1 MGSHFVR
8 PELITL
14 PVSTGDTLTVKRILN
29 TGEQRAAAARMY
41 AAGPD
46 GRLAVGPDGELRT
59 NPLNVGWSMVLGYLV
74 DWTLTDDQGAI
85 VNIRDQPL
93 EVVEAALRALD
104 FEIYMAIEDAIR
116 THDLALKRARDA
128 EKKTRAGAPNSDP
141 ISRSPSVP
149 ASASANSTS

>member
-14 PVSTGDTLTVKRILN
+14 TLPIGESLTVKRILN
-29 TGEQRAAAARMY
+29 TGEHRAAIARMY

-46 GRLAVGPDGELRT
+46 GRLAVGPTGELRS
-59 NPLNVGWSMVLGYLV
+59 NPINFGWATVLAYLV

-85 VNIRDQPL
+85 VRIRDQPL

-104 FEIYMAIEDAIR
+104 FGVYRTIEAAITA
-116 THDLALKRARDA
+116 HDDVMQAQREA
-128 EKKTRAGAPNSDP
+128 EKKTRAGAPSSDP
-141 ISRSPSVP
+141 ISPSPSAP
-149 ASASANSTS
+149 DSA